1 MTENPKPRSR
11 TASRFRSSK
20 VGFPIRKSADQSS
33 FAAPHGLSQ
42 RTTSFIASQRQ
53 GIHQMLLRHLIALT
67 IDVHSPR
74 QRSFDHSVALMI
86 AGSRRIRER
95 PMLASQPIQT
105 DVSVATALARRRY
118 LVSGQKLPGRRSDG
132 CFFTMSNSETSRSRI
147 LPRHGIGF

>member
-1 MTENPKPRSR
+1 
-11 TASRFRSSK
+11 
-20 VGFPIRKSADQSS
+20 
-33 FAAPHGLSQ
+33 
-42 RTTSFIASQRQ
+42 
-53 GIHQMLLRHLIALT
+53 LIALT

-74 QRSFDHSVALMI
+74 QRSFDHSVALVI